1 MTVCETMIRDIEED
15 PILLKRLTRDY
26 LLRRRDELEEVIDRV
41 GVFTKR
47 WSRATDELEEVEEL
61 LGLD

>member
-1 MTVCETMIRDIEED
+1 MTALIRG
-15 PILLKRLTRDY
+15 Y
-26 LLRRRDELEEVIDRV
+26 LLRRRDELYAVIDRV

-47 WSRATDELEEVEEL
+47 WGDAVDELEEVEEL